1 MRDAHIN
8 CDTSIKEEINIYV
21 LIMTIYLEKKRGRGK
36 ERDGESMEGRTERD
50 IYVAST

>member
-1 MRDAHIN
+1 MDAHIN
-8 CDTSIKEEINIYV
+8 CSTSI

-36 ERDGESMEGRTERD
+36 ERDGESMEGRTERE